1 MGDTFVAES
10 SENTML
16 GNFLTISAFHR
27 AGSDSFEIDD
37 CSNAFG
43 HHQNAYIVTQFSPD
57 TFRVNGDDEPLV
69 RKQTKKEG
77 GEGDKKCKGYYD
89 GKGKSGKSDKNH
101 KDYYERILAHAKILF
116 LRHDLV
122 KQMEEDVF
130 SDFVRRETRDNL
142 GEEHYCTDPP
152 PRLPTATDSP
162 SASPTTKKPKK
173 KNTKKSKDPPP

>member
-1 MGDTFVAES
+1 MG
-10 SENTML
+10 
-16 GNFLTISAFHR
+16 
-27 AGSDSFEIDD
+27 
-37 CSNAFG
+37 
-43 HHQNAYIVTQFSPD
+43 
-57 TFRVNGDDEPLV
+57 
-69 RKQTKKEG
+69 
-77 GEGDKKCKGYYD
+77 GDKKCKGYYDGNGKRYYD

-173 KNTKKSKDPPP
+173 KNAKKSKDPPPRLPTATNSPSASPT